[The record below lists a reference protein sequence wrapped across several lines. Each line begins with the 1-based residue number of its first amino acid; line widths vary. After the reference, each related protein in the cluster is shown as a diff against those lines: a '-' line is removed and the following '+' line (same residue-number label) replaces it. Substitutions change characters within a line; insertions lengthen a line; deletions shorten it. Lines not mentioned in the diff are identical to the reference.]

1 MADSISAKRAKR
13 SIQDDVSDDD
23 DAAAA
28 REAFKNMN
36 DSTRP
41 EKFKDFVE
49 RREKLKEIHADIVKE
64 EHLFVEERKK
74 WVADNRNLY
83 SDMNQF
89 FVERCQWETEFK
101 ENHLKPLYEERCNVA
116 KGIPSFWHT
125 AMIANK
131 MVSKQIAEKDK
142 EALNFLNDIESR
154 RTADLKGFELEFT
167 FDDRNPYFKN
177 KVLTKK
183 YEVKDDNQSV
193 SLKAL
198 GTKIDWYPSQNL
210 AQGKSS
216 ESFFKFFNSYA
227 SLDPLS
233 FDKEADEL
241 KGDIPMDYVIG

>member
-1 MADSISAKRAKR
+1 
-13 SIQDDVSDDD
+13 
-23 DAAAA
+23 
-28 REAFKNMN
+28 
-36 DSTRP
+36 
-41 EKFKDFVE
+41 
-49 RREKLKEIHADIVKE
+49 
-64 EHLFVEERKK
+64 
-74 WVADNRNLY
+74 
-83 SDMNQF
+83 MNQF

-131 MVSKQIAEKDK
+131 MVSKQIVEKDK
-142 EALNFLNDIESR
+142 EALNFLNDIKCR
-154 RTADLKGFELEFT
+154 RTTDLKGFELEFT

-183 YEVKDDNQSV
+183 YKVKDDNQSD

-210 AQGKSS
+210 TQGKSS

-241 KGDIPMDYVIG
+241 KGDIPTDYVIGTKFRDKIIPHAISWYKFAEKDDSDYDDSDGECERCSRW

>member
-1 MADSISAKRAKR
+1 MVRHAKLFFVDQR
-13 SIQDDVSDDD
+13 DV
-23 DAAAA
+23 
-28 REAFKNMN
+28 ML
-36 DSTRP
+36 
-41 EKFKDFVE
+41 
-49 RREKLKEIHADIVKE
+49 LKES
-64 EHLFVEERKK
+64 L
-74 WVADNRNLY
+74 
-83 SDMNQF
+83 
-89 FVERCQWETEFK
+89 
-101 ENHLKPLYEERCNVA
+101 
-116 KGIPSFWHT
+116 SFT

-210 AQGKSS
+210 TQGKSS

-233 FDKEADEL
+233 FDNEAVSLD
-241 KGDIPMDYVIG
+241 